1 MRTTQLEYFK
11 SVARTLSFTRASEEC
26 HVAQP
31 AISQQIKALEDELGF
46 PLFVRSTKG
55 VQLTAAGRAYYHDT
69 LGVIDALDKSAKR
82 ARAIAEGSA
91 GVLTVGVA
99 NSGQTA
105 YFDAL
110 RGFMASYP
118 EVELRLA
125 RSRSL
130 TQLQELQDG
139 AYDIM
144 VTVAAADAHP
154 SVSYAAVE
162 TNELCI
168 VASANHPLANA
179 KGLSPYDLL
188 SFPHVIADCEDDA
201 IVYDTYPYLADSPET
216 PLVRTED
223 QDIALAAMIMGL
235 GVEAMP
241 VHVAQDLGSDS
252 CILDVVGYDA
262 AISVGWAYLASND
275 NPALAKFVEFLN
287 EPSNMAL

>member
-130 TQLQELQDG
+130 TQLQELHDG

-144 VTVAAADAHP
+144 VTAVNEDAKA
-154 SVSYAAVE
+154 VSYAAVE
-162 TNELCI
+162 VNELCI
-168 VASANHPLANA
+168 VASADHPLANA
-179 KGLSPYDLL
+179 KGLVPSDLL
-188 SFPHVIADCEDDA
+188 SFPHIIADCENQA
-201 IVYDTYPYLADSPET
+201 LVYQTYPYLEGSPET
-216 PLVRTED
+216 PLVRAED
-223 QDIALAAMIMGL
+223 QDIALADMIMGL

-241 VHVAQDLGSDS
+241 VHVAQDLGADS
-252 CILDVVGYDA
+252 CILDVVGYHA
-262 AISVGWAYLASND
+262 SLAVGWAYLASND
-275 NPALAKFVEFLN
+275 NPALVKFLEFLN
-287 EPSNMAL
+287 